1 MRMMTALLTT
11 SALVALSGCT
21 SDTPDGREGNE
32 ADHGST
38 PQASA
43 APLELDADEGTGT
56 LCFGKHAQVQDDLA
70 WTATQIR
77 VLEDLEDVKVDIEGE
92 GVRSK
97 RAFIVRPTNAG
108 GRINHSGVVSWPT
121 RRDLVDNRQYAA
133 DAAFDETDVW
143 WAPAEGENVQV
154 IMRLQ
159 LDDAVRDG
167 DATARITAVTA
178 SWQGQD
184 PDDSG
189 TVRASVDEHWAVGAG
204 CGDLPEVE

>member
-21 SDTPDGREGNE
+21 SDTPDGREGDE

-77 VLEDLEDVKVDIEGE
+77 VLEDLEDVKVDI
-92 GVRSK
+92 
-97 RAFIVRPTNAG
+97 
-108 GRINHSGVVSWPT
+108 
-121 RRDLVDNRQYAA
+121 
-133 DAAFDETDVW
+133 
-143 WAPAEGENVQV
+143 EGENVQV